1 MKMAV
6 EGPEESLLSYTT
18 EWIRRIDRGNLFNIS
33 EETFMLFRALEVK
46 FRQTYMP
53 IITQPPSLSTSK
65 KDVIQQFIDDEVISF
80 HWELLA
86 IDIDNEDYS
95 EELLKEIVEMW
106 INICSFST
114 LNKLMEDT
122 KIKSRTQ
129 KKKKPKHR
137 KKSQSISTQKKL
149 QKAWTKKISITIL

>member
-1 MKMAV
+1 
-6 EGPEESLLSYTT
+6 
-18 EWIRRIDRGNLFNIS
+18 
-33 EETFMLFRALEVK
+33 MLFRALEVK

-86 IDIDNEDYS
+86 IDIDNEDDS

-106 INICSFST
+106 INIRSFST
-114 LNKLMEDT
+114 LDKLVEDT
-122 KIKSRTQ
+122 QIKSCMQ
-129 KKKKPKHR
+129 KKKKAKASAPKR
-137 KKSQSISTQKKL
+137 NYKKCGLRRSSLQSYKDT
-149 QKAWTKKISITIL
+149 